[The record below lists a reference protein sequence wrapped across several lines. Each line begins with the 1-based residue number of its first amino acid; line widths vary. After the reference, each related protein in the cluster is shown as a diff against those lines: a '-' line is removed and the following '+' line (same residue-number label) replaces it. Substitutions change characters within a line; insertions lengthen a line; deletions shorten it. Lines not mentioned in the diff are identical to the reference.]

1 MIRINYCGKLV
12 DKEKNNIIFNSSFRK
27 EMLIGLLAMGIKLE
41 DKHLDSFCK
50 YLELIQSWQ
59 KKSNITA
66 AKDSFDIIY
75 KHFLDSL
82 SGIRLINKEIKKNK
96 KTKIIDIGSGAGFPG
111 IPVKIILP
119 KIEMTLLEARKNK
132 KEFLDNTVKEID
144 LDNVYVLRDRAENL
158 GKIKEY
164 REKYNIVLSR
174 AVASLEILSEYCLPL
189 CKTGGIM
196 LAFKGSSFLKELEIS
211 YKVIEKL
218 GGLLESINLIKV
230 PHSEHI
236 RCILAI
242 RKIAI
247 TPENYPRRNGIPQK
261 RPLCF

>member
-1 MIRINYCGKLV
+1 MNTINNCGKLV
-12 DKEKNNIIFNSSFRK
+12 DKENNNVFLSSSLRK
-27 EMLIGLLAMGIKLE
+27 DILIGSLSMGIKLE
-41 DKHLDSFCK
+41 DKHLDSFYK
-50 YLELIQSWQ
+50 YLKLIQSWQ
-59 KKSNITA
+59 RKSNITA
-66 AKDSFDIIY
+66 AKDSFEIIY

-82 SGIRLINKEIKKNK
+82 SSIRLINKEVKRNK

-132 KEFLDNTVKEID
+132 KEFLDNAVKGIG
-144 LDNVYVLRDRAENL
+144 LDKVSVLKDRAENL
-158 GKIKEY
+158 GKTKEY

-174 AVASLEILSEYCLPL
+174 AVAPLEILSEYCLPL
-189 CKTGGIM
+189 CKLGGVM

-218 GGLLESINLIKV
+218 GGFLESINLIKV
-230 PHSEHI
+230 PNSEHI

-242 RKIAI
+242 RKIAN
-247 TPENYPRRNGIPQK
+247 TPKNYPRRNGIPQK